1 MNNFKIQYLIELEC
15 IDEANEFGLKLGEKG
30 YAVAFAASDF
40 TRAINNC
47 NVYDDL
53 DTAVFNA
60 RLVYKRGDFRHP
72 SETVRNKGLWRRASR
87 KGNGAGTGR
96 QLDLF

>member
-1 MNNFKIQYLIELEC
+1 MNNFKVQYLIELEC

-40 TRAINNC
+40 TRDINNC

-60 RLVYKRGDFRHP
+60 QLVYKRGDFMPRIK
-72 SETVRNKGLWRRASR
+72 EIIRRE
-87 KGNGAGTGR
+87 GNYVDFNLA
-96 QLDLF
+96 D

>member
-1 MNNFKIQYLIELEC
+1 MNNLKIQYLIELEC

-40 TRAINNC
+40 TSDISNC

-53 DTAVFNA
+53 DTAVFIA
-60 RLVYKRGDFRHP
+60 RLVYRRGDFMPRIK
-72 SETVRNKGLWRRASR
+72 EIIR
-87 KGNGAGTGR
+87 KEGNYIDFNLA
-96 QLDLF
+96 D

>member
-15 IDEANEFGLKLGEKG
+15 IDEANEFGLKLGAKG

-40 TRAINNC
+40 TRDINNC

-60 RLVYKRGDFRHP
+60 RLVYKRGDFMPRIK
-72 SETVRNKGLWRRASR
+72 EIIRRE
-87 KGNGAGTGR
+87 GNYVDFNLA
-96 QLDLF
+96 D

>member
-30 YAVAFAASDF
+30 YAVAIEAYDF
-40 TRAINNC
+40 TRDINNC
-47 NVYDDL
+47 NVYNDL

-60 RLVYKRGDFRHP
+60 RLVYRRGDFIPRIK
-72 SETVRNKGLWRRASR
+72 EIIRRE
-87 KGNGAGTGR
+87 GNYIDFNLA
-96 QLDLF
+96 D